1 MATKLVAIS
10 DLHGNLP
17 ADLPDGD
24 VLLVGGD
31 VCPITDHDPA
41 FQARWLVDELY
52 PWMDSLPHPEV
63 VWIAGNHDFVCQLDG
78 WEPGGR
84 GHYLLDSMVEI
95 GGLRIWGTPWVP
107 KLRDWAFYATDVRLA
122 ELSAAIPPVDVLLS
136 HGPPLGFGD
145 RLWNGEHAGDPAL
158 LERLEADP
166 PAVCVCGHIHEAH
179 GRWTHGPTEIANVS
193 HVDISYEVRPRA
205 WAVFEL

>member
-1 MATKLVAIS
+1 MGPEAPRLGLLRHRRSA
-10 DLHGNLP
+10 GR
-17 ADLPDGD
+17 AQRGD
-24 VLLVGGD
+24 
-31 VCPITDHDPA
+31 
-41 FQARWLVDELY
+41 
-52 PWMDSLPHPEV
+52 
-63 VWIAGNHDFVCQLDG
+63 
-78 WEPGGR
+78 
-84 GHYLLDSMVEI
+84 
-95 GGLRIWGTPWVP
+95 
-107 KLRDWAFYATDVRLA
+107 
-122 ELSAAIPPVDVLLS
+122 PPVDVLLS